1 MLVPSPLDAIVAMSR
16 EDKIKAIKLDV
27 LEKQRYYLGKSLGDP
42 SRYYPFLRS
51 KGIID
56 ANSVQRINAKVTN
69 ADKVELLIDEL
80 LNYKEGRCQEHPLDI
95 LVDGIYREG
104 VQNHIA
110 RVLLK
115 TFLKMCTEG
124 DLLYEES
131 KPYDLIYRGLCLIFV
146 FPGDAPLPPI
156 EARRRSSKERV
167 LLYTYQYM

>member
-1 MLVPSPLDAIVAMSR
+1 MTDR
-16 EDKIKAIKLDV
+16 ESKIKNIKVKV
-27 LEKQRYYLGKSLGDP
+27 LVDQGDYLCKYLGDP
-42 SRYYPFLRS
+42 SRYYPFLRA

-56 ANSVQRINAKVTN
+56 AASVQKMNAKVTN
-69 ADKVELLIDEL
+69 SEKVQLLIDEL
-80 LNYKEGRCQEHPLDI
+80 LSHESRFQESPLDI

-104 VQNHIA
+104 MQNHIA

-115 TFLKMCTEG
+115 AFLKKCT
-124 DLLYEES
+124 DSNLLYEES
-131 KPYDLIYRGLCLIFV
+131 KRYNLIYRGLCLIFV